1 MRLRSRVAAVAV
13 ALPMILGVAACG
25 TEQKAGAPTGGG
37 ASAPAPATAPATTTA
52 PLKAAPPLRLS
63 NASFMPAMNQ
73 ANKKVTSM
81 EATSRMSVQ
90 GQLISMKIAT
100 TTKPFGMKMDMSTP
114 DGLMKMVVV
123 KTGMYMSTPDLPAG
137 KYVKL
142 SAGKDADAQLAA
154 LAEMADSADP
164 AKTFESWNKAGLKV
178 KFVKS
183 ETLGAR
189 KVDRYQVTMDTKAA
203 LGAKAKDIPAE
214 VKLPKT
220 VTYTVWMGTDNLPYK
235 LSFNL
240 MGMDMQ
246 MTITGYN
253 TVPAITAPPASA
265 IVKKR

>member
-1 MRLRSRVAAVAV
+1 VRLSSRVAAAAV

-25 TEQKAGAPTGGG
+25 GSDKSAGGMPT
-37 ASAPAPATAPATTTA
+37 AVTPTPTTTTTA
-52 PLKAAPPLRLS
+52 PPLKAAPPLRLT
-63 NASFMPAMNQ
+63 NASFMPAMNK

-81 EATSRMSVQ
+81 EATSRMTVQ
-90 GQLISMKIAT
+90 GQVISMKIAT

-142 SAGKDADAQLAA
+142 NTGKNSDAPLAA
-154 LAEMADSADP
+154 LAEMAESADP

-183 ETLGAR
+183 ETVGLR
-189 KVDRYQVTMDTKAA
+189 KVDRYLVTMDTKAA
-203 LGAKAKDIPAE
+203 LGAKAKDIPAG

-220 VTYTVWMGTDNLPYK
+220 ISYTVWMGTDNLPYK

-240 MGMDMQ
+240 MGVDMQ

-253 TVPAITAPPASA
+253 TVAPITAPPASK
-265 IVKKR
+265 IVKR